1 MARTVEE
8 LKLGFARVEAAQ
20 ACRNLMGKYSY
31 FHTAMRNK
39 DYVKLWAERPDDL
52 LVLPWGY
59 YRGIEG
65 VRACYLQDHGDRS
78 DPEIQN
84 SPILKGGMMMH
95 CMDTEVLE
103 VAADG
108 RTARGCWMSPGHE
121 SCFIPD
127 FEKIPGWRKGDPV
140 PPAAPMV
147 SSCEWAWSKYQV
159 DFIREDG
166 VWKFWKMRLWPIYKT
181 DFYVPWTEHPEMDE
195 VDFPFHNHT
204 PLPKPNWAWDP
215 EVFYPAD
222 EPEPPLPYAAYG
234 AAEDARWAD
243 YQERGKTR

>member
-108 RTARGCWMSPGHE
+108 RTARGVWITPGTETAPAPGKEKGSWCWGKYE
-121 SCFIPD
+121 VEFI
-127 FEKIPGWRKGDPV
+127 K
-140 PPAAPMV
+140 
-147 SSCEWAWSKYQV
+147 
-159 DFIREDG
+159 EDG
-166 VWKFWKMRLWPIYKT
+166 VWKFWKMTLFPLFLTPYDRSWGQPQLELEGTHELPDMGVDERLEKPFWQYGPDAIY
-181 DFYVPWTEHPEMDE
+181 PENE
-195 VDFPFHNHT
+195 
-204 PLPKPNWAWDP
+204 
-215 EVFYPAD
+215 PAV
-222 EPEPPLPYAAYG
+222 PEPYDGCPG
-234 AAEDARWAD
+234 V
-243 YQERGKTR
+243 